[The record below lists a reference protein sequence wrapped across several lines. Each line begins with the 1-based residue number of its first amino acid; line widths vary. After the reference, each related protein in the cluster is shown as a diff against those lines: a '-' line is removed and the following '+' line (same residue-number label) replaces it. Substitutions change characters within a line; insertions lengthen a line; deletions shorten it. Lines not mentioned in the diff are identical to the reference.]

1 MLAVAYALKFTDSG
15 AVRANLTVVG
25 IVDLPLFVIAIVYGL
40 LWKRTTWQ
48 GAMAGFFVGGAVG
61 ILSYLVI
68 VPKYFDGN
76 LYPFLHAI
84 WPWLASC
91 AAGWHAHLKVYES
104 SMLSIA
110 PFVSSGTAIIVT
122 PIVSLLTRAPK
133 SSDTARIWASFKAST
148 SADDQDDFPLIPRTL
163 AGRIGLVLIAGG
175 FLCFLGG
182 IISAIW
188 GFPSA
193 TVMAVSGMIVVF
205 VGGLL
210 RVYTD

>member
-1 MLAVAYALKFTDSG
+1 MCIRDS
-15 AVRANLTVVG
+15 
-25 IVDLPLFVIAIVYGL
+25 
-40 LWKRTTWQ
+40 
-48 GAMAGFFVGGAVG
+48 
-61 ILSYLVI
+61 
-68 VPKYFDGN
+68 
-76 LYPFLHAI
+76 LYPLLHAV

-110 PFVSSGTAIIVT
+110 PFISSGTAIVVT
-122 PIVSLLTRAPK
+122 PLVSLLTKPSAKNQAGRV
-133 SSDTARIWASFKAST
+133 WASFKAST
-148 SADDQDDFPLIPRTL
+148 SAGDEDDFPLVPRTL

-188 GFPSA
+188 AFPSA
-193 TVMAVSGMIVVF
+193 TVMAVGGMIVLF
-205 VGGLL
+205 AGGLL